1 MAYINVHQRKSL
13 AEDSGFGVN
22 VRKSST
28 DHNDYMVFN
37 IQFSDSDVT
46 FFIKPTGCCSVEEE
60 FDMFA
65 EKISK
70 ALYESKYL

>member
-1 MAYINVHQRKSL
+1 MANINIHQRKSL
-13 AEDSGFGVN
+13 AEDSDFEVE

-28 DHNDYMVFN
+28 DRSDYMVFK
-37 IQFSDSDVT
+37 IKFSDSDFT
-46 FFIKPTGCCSVEEE
+46 FFINATEHCSVEEE

-65 EKISK
+65 EKISR